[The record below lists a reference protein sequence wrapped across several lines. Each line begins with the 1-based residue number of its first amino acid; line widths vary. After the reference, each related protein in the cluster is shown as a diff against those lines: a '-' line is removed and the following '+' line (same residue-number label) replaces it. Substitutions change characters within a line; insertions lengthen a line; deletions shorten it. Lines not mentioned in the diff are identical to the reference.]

1 MPEIAG
7 FTTMVGDMRRSLE
20 FYRRLGLRVPSSADH
35 QGFVS
40 VAIGSGTHLA
50 FEHRSL
56 ESSDQGRLS
65 IGVRCGSPDAVDA
78 LYHSLASDG
87 ATGLLEPFDAP
98 WGARHCRLLDPDGN
112 TVELF
117 APLP

>member
-7 FTTMVGDMRRSLE
+7 FTTVVDDMRRSLE
-20 FYRRLGLRVPSSADH
+20 FYRRLGLDAPSSAD
-35 QGFVS
+35 QRGFVS
-40 VAIGSGTHLA
+40 VAIGSDTHLA
-50 FEHRSL
+50 FVHTSM
-56 ESSDQGRLS
+56 ESSDRGRLS
-65 IGVRCGSPDAVDA
+65 IGIRCDAPDEVDA
-78 LYHSLASDG
+78 LYHSLASNG